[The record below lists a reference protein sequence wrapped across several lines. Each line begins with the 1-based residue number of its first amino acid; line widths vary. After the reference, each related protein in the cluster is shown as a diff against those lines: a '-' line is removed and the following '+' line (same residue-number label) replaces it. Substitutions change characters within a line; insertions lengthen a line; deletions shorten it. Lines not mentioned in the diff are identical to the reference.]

1 MAPDYVPPEN
11 PHCVE
16 FDGSLVPDCG
26 KYLVNNVTS
35 YYHIHEYNCSRFWE
49 CGPQG
54 ACLFECASCPP
65 DNDQCMGEEALW
77 FDCKYQ
83 FPEGPVCDWPNGV
96 DCTTSTPKPTNV
108 PTTDPITTTKSTTT
122 TTKAP
127 TTTTTPEGFCLAD
140 EDCSNT
146 PCSSCENQQCVDPE
160 CCEDANCPLIT
171 EMSCSVCTVPQLTC
185 TDPEC
190 CTDSDCEAGFVCQ
203 DQVCVLEGE
212 CDAQRPCEGA
222 DEICNLPGHEN
233 CQYCSNDLTCE
244 NGCGADDNCPDGY
257 FCGAGGDHWCGQIGL
272 GGVKSVTIKTL
283 SCSQCAGSGNPIPVP
298 EGGVKV
304 HLIGAYG
311 GTECTSDGLDNIE
324 LVDYDNGI
332 TAVFDG
338 LPDDDGDDDGL
349 GACKGMDLNIEVT
362 GGTATWTAK
371 GTWTGVE
378 AGGVCVNFYCGD
390 SLGECEEDF
399 CCCDLASPSLGQ
411 GEESELVNC
420 QCVWH

>member
-1 MAPDYVPPEN
+1 MFY
-11 PHCVE
+11 
-16 FDGSLVPDCG
+16 
-26 KYLVNNVTS
+26 
-35 YYHIHEYNCSRFWE
+35 
-49 CGPQG
+49 
-54 ACLFECASCPP
+54 
-65 DNDQCMGEEALW
+65 
-77 FDCKYQ
+77 
-83 FPEGPVCDWPNGV
+83 
-96 DCTTSTPKPTNV
+96 
-108 PTTDPITTTKSTTT
+108 
-122 TTKAP
+122 
-127 TTTTTPEGFCLAD
+127 
-140 EDCSNT
+140 
-146 PCSSCENQQCVDPE
+146 
-160 CCEDANCPLIT
+160 
-171 EMSCSVCTVPQLTC
+171 
-185 TDPEC
+185 
-190 CTDSDCEAGFVCQ
+190 
-203 DQVCVLEGE
+203 
-212 CDAQRPCEGA
+212 
-222 DEICNLPGHEN
+222 HEN
-233 CQYCSNDLTCE
+233 
-244 NGCGADDNCPDGY
+244 
-257 FCGAGGDHWCGQIGL
+257 FR
-272 GGVKSVTIKTL
+272 TL

-332 TAVFDG
+332 TAVFNG

-411 GEESELVNC
+411 GDKSELVNC